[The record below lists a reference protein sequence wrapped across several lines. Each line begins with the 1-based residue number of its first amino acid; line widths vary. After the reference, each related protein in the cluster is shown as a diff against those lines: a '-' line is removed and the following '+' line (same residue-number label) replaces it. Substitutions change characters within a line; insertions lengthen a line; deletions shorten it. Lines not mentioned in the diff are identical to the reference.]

1 MSEEKQEK
9 QKRYDFSQPKPTS
22 RYVFQPKGIQPRAK
36 PSEYKHPRTIE
47 EAILDVLKSIDA
59 KLDTIIAELMKKG

>member
-9 QKRYDFSQPKPTS
+9 QKRYDFSQQKPVG
-22 RYVFQPKGIQPRAK
+22 RYTFQPKGIQPRAQ

-47 EAILDVLKSIDA
+47 EATLDILKSIDS
-59 KLDTIIAELMKKG
+59 KLDAIISIIKKE

>member
-47 EAILDVLKSIDA
+47 EATLEVLKNIDS
-59 KLDTIIAELMKKG
+59 KLDLIIELMKKG